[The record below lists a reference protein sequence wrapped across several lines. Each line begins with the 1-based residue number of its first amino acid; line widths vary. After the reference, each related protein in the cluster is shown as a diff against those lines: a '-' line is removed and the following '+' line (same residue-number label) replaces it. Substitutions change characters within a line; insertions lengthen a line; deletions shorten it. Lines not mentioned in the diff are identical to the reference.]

1 MTQSAQ
7 KPKAAQPQLWPQ
19 ATERVPRGTP
29 QNCEMFSRLDADLF
43 LANQLFRHGRPAS
56 VLSGV
61 TDASARRERIRS
73 EIVDHGLGAA
83 LVRYRRDRPSETLS
97 EAFTRLYGEP
107 L

>member
-1 MTQSAQ
+1 MTQSAG
-7 KPKAAQPQLWPQ
+7 KPQAAQTQLWPH
-19 ATERVPRGTP
+19 ATERVSRGTP
-29 QNCEMFSRLDADLF
+29 RNGEMFARLDADLF

-61 TDASARRERIRS
+61 TDAAARRERIRS

-83 LVRYRRDRPSETLS
+83 LVRYRRDRPAETLS